1 MAELRSNKTA
11 QPERREGPTIEEWLG
26 DPRFQESVASL
37 LPRHLTGER
46 FAAIALRQFKLVPTL
61 RECTPASI
69 LASMIDAAQLGLEIG
84 LGGECWIIPYKFQG
98 TMTASMQIGYLGH
111 LKLAWQSGM
120 VASVEA
126 GVATREEVDSGRF
139 EFQHGTSGYLHHRPI
154 EGRELNEKT
163 IAYAYGIVWAKGAD
177 RPVWRVLD
185 AKDIDRIRRTGRS
198 ANSPAWMNWFDEMAM
213 AKALKRTL
221 KWAPKSRELGAA
233 IALDDEAD
241 AGVPQSYGSR
251 GEVAGLLA
259 AARVVDP
266 ATQAMQDALGRQ
278 GGVSGPGGPS
288 NSPNESEG
296 EAGDGTP
303 PPRPIDSREPV
314 PVEARRP
321 ASKPAPG
328 GGLGL

>member
-1 MAELRSNKTA
+1 MPELRSKT
-11 QPERREGPTIEEWLG
+11 PERNEPSRREGPTIEEWLG
-26 DPRFQESVASL
+26 DPRFQESVAAL
-37 LPRHLTGER
+37 LPRHLTGDR
-46 FAAIALRQFKLVPTL
+46 FAAIALRQFKLVPKL

-84 LGGECWIIPYKFQG
+84 LGGECWIIPYEIKG
-98 TMTASMQIGYLGH
+98 TMTASMQVGYLGH

-126 GVATREEVDSGRF
+126 GVATREEVDAGRF
-139 EFQHGTSGYLHHRPI
+139 EFQHGTSGFLHHRPI

-163 IAYAYGIVWAKGAD
+163 IAYAYGIVWSKGAD

-198 ANSPAWMNWFDEMAM
+198 ANSPAWVNWFDEMAM

-233 IALDDEAD
+233 IALDDESD

-251 GEVAGLLA
+251 GEVASLLA

-266 ATQAMQDALGRQ
+266 AEQAMAESIARR
-278 GGVSGPGGPS
+278 GGVTGAGASVKPPD
-288 NSPNESEG
+288 EG
-296 EAGDGTP
+296 EAEGHGTL
-303 PPRPIDSREPV
+303 PPRPIDTREPE
-314 PVEARRP
+314 PVEVRRP
-321 ASKPAPG
+321 TSKG